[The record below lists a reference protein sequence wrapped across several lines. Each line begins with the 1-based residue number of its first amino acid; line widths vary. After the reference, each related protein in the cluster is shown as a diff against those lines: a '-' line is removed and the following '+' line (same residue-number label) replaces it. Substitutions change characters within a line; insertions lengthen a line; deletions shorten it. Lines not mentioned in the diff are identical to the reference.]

1 MESNGFNFIDVYLD
15 LVHVLIFDRMTS
27 TDSCFSIRVYCKF
40 AIRDM
45 NIF

>member
-1 MESNGFNFIDVYLD
+1 MEINGFNFIDVYLD
-15 LVHVLIFDRMTS
+15 LVHVLIFDRITS
-27 TDSCFSIRVYCKF
+27 KDSCFSIRVYCKF